1 MFLIFHG
8 VTCKAW
14 NTKISHCGPLKEKFY
29 LKKMIALSTKPKVY
43 YE

>member
-8 VTCKAW
+8 VTCKARK
-14 NTKISHCGPLKEKFY
+14 TKISHCGPLKVKFY